1 MGRKVEPRNGD
12 YDADAVVVLRIAKA
26 VEGDGTV
33 SQRWRTLVSGKLRE
47 TMRLLNSPERVSAP
61 PSKKVSNG

>member
-33 SQRWRTLVSGKLRE
+33 SQKWRTIVSTKLRE
-47 TMRLLNSPERVSAP
+47 AMRLLNSPERVSATP
-61 PSKKVSNG
+61 KKASNG